1 MLWSVLK
8 LSGQLFLPPYGNLWR
23 HFWSLQLE
31 EHPTNAVK
39 HPAAHRTAPY
49 CKGLCNPKWQQCCCW
64 ETPGSNLTFSLFIHT
79 VGILTVPSWIVTKSR
94 WNNGW
99 CWTVF
104 HSLCHS
110 QSRPLWN
117 RHLSRVRFPWAER
130 WLSIVPIW
138 FHDVCP
144 WQVFCM
150 VCLSAPCH
158 SWLDQGRGQMQ
169 TKAVRVLSP
178 RNSVICTERCR
189 SSVWLVSWIS
199 SV

>member
-1 MLWSVLK
+1 MFESCLCLTSGTVLWNVLK

-23 HFWSLQLE
+23 HFWSSQLE

-49 CKGLCNPKWQQCCCW
+49 CKGLCSLKWQQCCCW
-64 ETPGSNLTFSLFIHT
+64 ETPGSNLIFSLFILQWGYWQYL
-79 VGILTVPSWIVTKSR
+79 VGLLRRVDEIMVDIGLS
-94 WNNGW
+94 
-99 CWTVF
+99 VF

-144 WQVFCM
+144 WQAFCM
-150 VCLSAPCH
+150 VCLCPVPQLIGS
-158 SWLDQGRGQMQ
+158 GQRPD
-169 TKAVRVLSP
+169 A
-178 RNSVICTERCR
+178 N
-189 SSVWLVSWIS
+189 
-199 SV
+199 